1 MFDETPDFVA
11 AREHVLGEV
20 VTFVRRLR
28 RHGVSVPSNAALSA
42 TEALCAVG
50 LGDRDRVHAATHA
63 TLVADARD
71 TETFETHFPE
81 FWYRLRTGLEAT
93 ATADGVGDRSESG
106 AFYGAEGD
114 VDGSPSD
121 ETAGGDDESA
131 GGGDGDDESAGGGGG
146 DAGDE
151 ETTRERRLV
160 DHDADA
166 PDSALDDGERSRAS
180 TYSAGGAGTEVEDES
195 VDVPLD
201 RQALGRFEAALSSL
215 AGRRWTS
222 GGGRRI
228 DARRALR
235 SSVGTGGAIVDLP
248 THERKPSAFR
258 ACLLVD
264 VSQSV
269 LDTID
274 RGFLLAFVDAL
285 VADGRGVR
293 VFFFD
298 TEIRE
303 VTEVFT
309 NSRGDPA
316 AALEAAEV
324 AWGGG
329 TRIGDAVATLRREW
343 PDAVDRR
350 TVTLVVSDGLDVG
363 AVDTLER
370 GMSWL
375 SGRSRAVVWL
385 NPLAASV
392 RYEPTCRGMAAA
404 LPYVD
409 GLFAFA
415 GSDDLSEAARQLSRH
430 GPHGPIGYEHDFRER
445 PRDGSRAEGVV

>member
-1 MFDETPDFVA
+1 MTWFDETQTPDFVA

-20 VTFVRRLR
+20 VTFARRLR
-28 RHGVSVPSNAALSA
+28 RHGLSVPANAALSA

-50 LGDRDRVHAATHA
+50 LSDRDGVRAATHA

-71 TETFETHFPE
+71 TETFDAHFPE

-93 ATADGVGDRSESG
+93 ATSDDVGDRSNSG
-106 AFYGAEGD
+106 AFYGAEVDGD
-114 VDGSPSD
+114 VAD
-121 ETAGGDDESA
+121 ELTADA
-131 GGGDGDDESAGGGGG
+131 GGDGDVGGGG
-146 DAGDE
+146 DAGGGDE
-151 ETTRERRLV
+151 TVYERRLV

-166 PDSALDDGERSRAS
+166 AVDGTGERSRAS
-180 TYSAGGAGTEVEDES
+180 TYSAGGAGTAVEDETAGRT
-195 VDVPLD
+195 LD
-201 RQALGRFEAALSSL
+201 RNALARFQQALSSL
-215 AGRRWTS
+215 AGRRWTADD
-222 GGGRRI
+222 GRRI

-235 SSVGTGGAIVDLP
+235 SSVGTGGAVVSLP
-248 THERKPSAFR
+248 TRDRKPTAFR

-269 LDTID
+269 LDTVD
-274 RGFLLAFVDAL
+274 RGFLLSVLDAL
-285 VADGRGVR
+285 VAEGRGVR

-298 TEIRE
+298 TAVRE
-303 VTEVFT
+303 VTDVFT

-316 AALEAAEV
+316 AALERAEV

-329 TRIGDAVATLRREW
+329 TRIGDAVSELRRRW

-363 AVDTLER
+363 EVDELER

-385 NPLAASV
+385 NPLAASAK
-392 RYEPTCRGMAAA
+392 YEPTCRGMAAS

-415 GSDDLSEAARQLSRH
+415 GSEDLAEVARQLSRH
-430 GPHGPIGYEHDFRER
+430 GPRGPIGYEHDFR
-445 PRDGSRAEGVV
+445 DRAVAEEVA

>member
-1 MFDETPDFVA
+1 VFDETPDFVA

-63 TLVADARD
+63 TLVADAGD

-93 ATADGVGDRSESG
+93 ATVDGVGDRSESG

-114 VDGSPSD
+114 VDAESSDVGS
-121 ETAGGDDESA
+121 GDDGSD
-131 GGGDGDDESAGGGGG
+131 GDGEVGGGGNT
-146 DAGDE
+146 GDE
-151 ETTRERRLV
+151 ETVRERRLV
-160 DHDADA
+160 DHDVDA
-166 PDSALDDGERSRAS
+166 PDSTPGERSRAS
-180 TYSAGGAGTEVEDES
+180 SYSAGGAGTEVEGES
-195 VDVPLD
+195 VEIPLD
-201 RQALGRFEAALSSL
+201 RRALGRFEAALSSL
-215 AGRRWTS
+215 AGRRWTA

-235 SSVGTGGAIVDLP
+235 SSVGTGGAVVDLP
-248 THERKPSAFR
+248 TRERKPSAFR

-269 LDTID
+269 LDTVD

-285 VADGRGVR
+285 VADGRDVR

-303 VTEVFT
+303 VTEVFID
-309 NSRGDPA
+309 SRGDPA

-329 TRIGDAVATLRREW
+329 TRIGDAVAGLREEW

-363 AVDTLER
+363 ETDTLER

-392 RYEPTCRGMAAA
+392 KYEPTCRGMAAA

-430 GPHGPIGYEHDFRER
+430 GPHGPVGYEHDFRDR
-445 PRDGSRAEGVV
+445 PRDRVGEGVI